1 VRTSKSLIR
10 QSTICE
16 SDIAENDAAKSD
28 IEARAATRYAC
39 TLLKGWG
46 TRMVSAL
53 GLVGGL
59 ALLIWMTVRGVNI
72 LIAGPV
78 AAALVALTSGIAW
91 LPPLAA
97 EGAPDFATS
106 YMDGFVSFF
115 KSWFFMFLLG
125 AIFGEIMGASGAA
138 ASVAHWVIEK
148 IGIKHAVLAVVAA
161 CAVLT
166 YGGVSVFIVSFS
178 VYALA
183 VHLFREADLPRRF
196 IPAALAF
203 GSVTFTMTT
212 AGSPEIQNL
221 IPMEFLGTTA
231 YAGWE
236 VSFIV
241 ALFMAVTGHFWL
253 NHMVKKAVANGEH
266 FVGRETDDV
275 SPDLGD
281 MPAPLL
287 CLLPL
292 IAVLGVFLIFQYP
305 QSMGP
310 LSPMLPAQSLD
321 KWALVAA
328 LGTGAVVALF
338 VGRKKLPAMP
348 EAFSRGATSAVVAIT
363 NTCAVVGF
371 GAVAKLSP
379 AFQQALEIVQ
389 DLPGSPLIGA
399 AVAVTVIAGLTGSAS
414 GGQTIALPLIA
425 PHYLDAGAQPDE
437 LHRVVSISSGALDSL
452 PHNGYVVTTIR
463 AVCGETHKAAYGA
476 VGALTVI
483 IPIVGTIMAVAL
495 FAIF

>member
-1 VRTSKSLIR
+1 ML
-10 QSTICE
+10 
-16 SDIAENDAAKSD
+16 
-28 IEARAATRYAC
+28 
-39 TLLKGWG
+39 
-46 TRMVSAL
+46 SAI
-53 GLVGGL
+53 GLFGGL

-78 AAALVALTSGIAW
+78 AAAIVAATSGLAW

-97 EGAPDFATS
+97 EGAPDFAS
-106 YMDGFVSFF
+106 AYMDGFVGFF

-138 ASVAHWVIEK
+138 ASVARWVIEK
-148 IGIKHAVLAVVAA
+148 IGIKHAVLAVVVA

-178 VYALA
+178 VYSLA

-196 IPAALAF
+196 IPGALAF
-203 GSVTFTMTT
+203 GSVTFTMTS

-221 IPMEFLGTTA
+221 IPMEFLGTNA
-231 YAGWE
+231 YAGWQ
-236 VSFIV
+236 VSLVV
-241 ALFMAVTGHFWL
+241 AIFMAGTGIVWL
-253 NHMVKKAVANGEH
+253 NWMVRRAVAKGEH
-266 FVGRETDDV
+266 FAGRESDDA
-275 SPDLGD
+275 PEFGNL
-281 MPAPLL
+281 PAPLL

-292 IAVLGVFLIFQYP
+292 IAVLAVFLIFQYP
-305 QSMGP
+305 QSFGA
-310 LSPMLPAQSLD
+310 LSAILPKESLD
-321 KWALVAA
+321 QWALIAA
-328 LGTGAVVALF
+328 LSAGTAAALAV
-338 VGRKKLPAMP
+338 GYRKLPAMP

-379 AFQQALEIVQ
+379 AFQEALVMVQ
-389 DLPGSPLIGA
+389 SLPGSPLIGA

-425 PHYLDAGAQPDE
+425 PHYLDAGASPDQ
-437 LHRVVSISSGALDSL
+437 LHRVVAISSGALDSL

-463 AVCGETHKAAYGA
+463 AVCGETHKDAYAA

-483 IPIVGTIMAVAL
+483 IPAVGTVLAIVL